1 MSEDRRGRPLDG
13 QRDQLIHN
21 MTLKLM
27 GEIGY
32 DALSIESVA
41 KQAGVSKATI
51 YRRYPNKMEMV
62 LGSLEHNLSDPP
74 MPNTGNGLNDLQLMA
89 KLIVTYALN
98 DRARCMFG
106 CMMVARSRHPELAEA
121 MRKRV
126 VGPRRAR
133 GKEVIDRTISR
144 GELPQDTPVEL
155 LMDMIFGPLFIRHA
169 RGDEV
174 SESDAA
180 TLVEKVWL
188 GMGGQL

>member
-1 MSEDRRGRPLDG
+1 MPEERRGRPLDV
-13 QRDQLIHN
+13 QRDELIHN

-32 DALSIESVA
+32 DALSVERVA
-41 KQAGVSKATI
+41 KEAGVSKATI

-62 LGSLEHNLSDPP
+62 LESLEHNLFDPP
-74 MPNTGNGLNDLQLMA
+74 MPNTGNGFDDLQLMA
-89 KLIVTYALN
+89 KLIVTYALT

-106 CMMVARSRHPELAEA
+106 CMMMARSRHPELAEA

-133 GKEVIDRTISR
+133 GKEVIDRCVER
-144 GELPQDTPVEL
+144 GELPDNTPVEL

-180 TLVEKVWL
+180 ILVEKVWI
-188 GMGGQL
+188 GMGGHL